1 MVSSNVHPRAEGTCL
16 YDPLSLST
24 MAARSRPAPLT
35 KMLNGLLDGISDGK
49 DEVRDIAC
57 LGETYQGTTY
67 FHRRQAD
74 LDPSAEG
81 RGDGNAD

>member
-1 MVSSNVHPRAEGTCL
+1 MVKSRMPQCHGQSQCSPQEEGTCL

-57 LGETYQGTTY
+57 LGESYQAH
-67 FHRRQAD
+67 FD
-74 LDPSAEG
+74 LFGVIS
-81 RGDGNAD
+81 